1 MRNKAKTMV
10 NFLHHVHLTA
20 LMKIVDAMST
30 YYYELI
36 HRKFIV
42 HSITN
47 GFWWKRIEHF
57 IEVSSWK
64 KMQKILIYYERI
76 QNMLMWLTY
85 LVVPQYSI
93 SASFTRATLHPIQIP
108 IKNETLTQI
117 ILGMNDIHYSAD
129 LAWRNGMET
138 FWIILPIITASRRVQ
153 FLSCS

>member
-1 MRNKAKTMV
+1 MA
-10 NFLHHVHLTA
+10 NFLHHIHLTA
-20 LMKIVDAMST
+20 SIKIVDVMWT
-30 YYYELI
+30 LWI
-36 HRKFIV
+36 NTQKV

-47 GFWWKRIEHF
+47 GFWWKHIEHLPK
-57 IEVSSWK
+57 WPLHKRCK
-64 KMQKILIYYERI
+64 KKTIIYHERI
-76 QNMLMWLTY
+76 QKKLMWLAY

-108 IKNETLTQI
+108 VENETLTQI
-117 ILGMNDIHYSAD
+117 ILGINDIHYSAD